1 MRDQQAE
8 TKKKK
13 KKSDEFEFCKVCKL
27 NHDQGNRHKYFPNHA
42 KSLSSFL
49 SCFQNKLSDVLFFL
63 KNPTPLRPEH
73 ASRNRLWCV
82 FCDSDI
88 HELGSSFSVVMQ
100 LIIWR
105 HGGGMDRVDS
115 FRVSEADLAKWERK
129 CKSLKSEAANEGPY
143 RPLIGPSNDIH
154 NELNSECIDS
164 FDKNTNHFL
173 KSTFSNGV
181 MPLQNYTNE
190 RYQVSHSELSEVT
203 EFGPRLHDA
212 NSYLPVGTQFNTN
225 PRGLKDLTGYMDNQ
239 QDIRMKEWLI
249 ERAVLRNLTQISCM
263 VQESAKGNVH
273 SGAPPPW
280 FDATEENLLN
290 VRLKPGLG
298 SGNPVSSP
306 NKSGK
311 SQKLNPKR
319 VGAAWA
325 EKRKHELE
333 MEERGEIVTD
343 NFEVNW
349 LPNFG
354 RVWQSGSRKE
364 SRKEFEVENK
374 KSLEA
379 ETETETETLIKIQP
393 YVSKRMSFCPVH
405 LVYPHLVRPPPPR
418 PIAACIPPSCTT
430 QALPR
435 MLEQLVCISGKRPV
449 LDPVNLS
456 IVVICFDCGQ
466 LLRIVL

>member
-88 HELGSSFSVVMQ
+88 HELGSSFSCGNAINH
-100 LIIWR
+100 LAGDDHLKNLKSFLWK
-105 HGGGMDRVDS
+105 HGGGMDRVNS

-239 QDIRMKEWLI
+239 QSFVCNGGKWPANGYPSNGGMYQGHPDERMVNRESSSQGLQ
-249 ERAVLRNLTQISCM
+249 NLTQISCM

-393 YVSKRMSFCPVH
+393 YVSKRMRTDAS
-405 LVYPHLVRPPPPR
+405 
-418 PIAACIPPSCTT
+418 
-430 QALPR
+430 
-435 MLEQLVCISGKRPV
+435 K
-449 LDPVNLS
+449 
-456 IVVICFDCGQ
+456 
-466 LLRIVL
+466 

>member
-8 TKKKK
+8 TKKKKKKK

-88 HELGSSFSVVMQ
+88 HELGSSFSCGNAINH
-100 LIIWR
+100 LAGADHLKNLKSFLWK

-115 FRVSEADLAKWERK
+115 FRVSEANLAKWERK

-173 KSTFSNGV
+173 KSSFSNGV

-239 QDIRMKEWLI
+239 QSLVCDGGKWPANGYPSNGGMYQAHPDERMVNRESSSQGLQ
-249 ERAVLRNLTQISCM
+249 NLAQISCM

-298 SGNPVSSP
+298 SGNPASSP

-325 EKRKHELE
+325 EKRKRELE

-379 ETETETETLIKIQP
+379 ETETETLIKIQP
-393 YVSKRMSFCPVH
+393 YVSKRMRTDAS
-405 LVYPHLVRPPPPR
+405 
-418 PIAACIPPSCTT
+418 
-430 QALPR
+430 
-435 MLEQLVCISGKRPV
+435 K
-449 LDPVNLS
+449 
-456 IVVICFDCGQ
+456 
-466 LLRIVL
+466 